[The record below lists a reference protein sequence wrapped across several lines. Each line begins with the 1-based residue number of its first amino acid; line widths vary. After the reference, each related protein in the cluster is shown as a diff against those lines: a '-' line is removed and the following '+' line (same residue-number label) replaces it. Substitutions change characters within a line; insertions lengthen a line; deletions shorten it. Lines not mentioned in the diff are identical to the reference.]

1 QPLHAFDADKIEGG
15 KVVVRRAN
23 DKEQFVTLDGVKRSL
38 LATDLMICDAHRPMC
53 LAGVF
58 GGLDSGISSETKNIF
73 IESAY
78 FDASVVR
85 KTAKHHGLKTD
96 ASFRF
101 ERGADPGIT
110 LFALQRAI
118 QLILEVAGGK
128 VTSDSIDNYPSAISP
143 AMVDFSFD
151 YLDRFAGQPINR
163 DAVQNILLSLG
174 IMIEK
179 ATAEGLQLSIPTGKV
194 DVTRPVDVVEE
205 VLRIYGYNNIA
216 VPAKLN
222 VSLPAVT
229 GFDEEQLQE
238 KVADYLAANG
248 FYELFSNSLTR
259 ASYNDAPG
267 NSGDTAVHLLNP
279 LSQDLGVMRQ
289 DMVHTGLEAIQY
301 NRNRRQQ
308 DLRFF
313 EFGKTYR
320 RNEKGFA
327 ESRHLSL
334 FLSGNMHDESWYAKS
349 REMDF
354 YFLKSFVEN
363 VIALCGIDPKKML
376 KNTIS
381 HPLLTS
387 GISYSIGERLLVSFG
402 LLKRSYLRK
411 FDITSVTCYAD
422 FNWDA
427 IMKSAKKK
435 PVAMVEIPK
444 YPQVRRDLSMLIDES
459 VEFGHIEQAAFKTE
473 RKLLRGVQLF
483 DVYQGDKIESGKKS
497 YAVSFLLQDDQ
508 QTLTDQQI
516 DKTMERLMA
525 ALSKEVG
532 AIIRSS

>member
-1 QPLHAFDADKIEGG
+1 
-15 KVVVRRAN
+15 
-23 DKEQFVTLDGVKRSL
+23 
-38 LATDLMICDAHRPMC
+38 
-53 LAGVF
+53 
-58 GGLDSGISSETKNIF
+58 
-73 IESAY
+73 
-78 FDASVVR
+78 
-85 KTAKHHGLKTD
+85 
-96 ASFRF
+96 
-101 ERGADPGIT
+101 
-110 LFALQRAI
+110 
-118 QLILEVAGGK
+118 
-128 VTSDSIDNYPSAISP
+128 
-143 AMVDFSFD
+143 
-151 YLDRFAGQPINR
+151 
-163 DAVQNILLSLG
+163 
-174 IMIEK
+174 
-179 ATAEGLQLSIPTGKV
+179 
-194 DVTRPVDVVEE
+194 
-205 VLRIYGYNNIA
+205 
-216 VPAKLN
+216 
-222 VSLPAVT
+222 
-229 GFDEEQLQE
+229 
-238 KVADYLAANG
+238 
-248 FYELFSNSLTR
+248 
-259 ASYNDAPG
+259 
-267 NSGDTAVHLLNP
+267 
-279 LSQDLGVMRQ
+279 MRQ
-289 DMVHTGLEAIQY
+289 DMVHSGLEAIQY

-334 FLSGNMHDESWYAKS
+334 FLSGNTHDESWYAKA

-363 VIALCGIDPKKML
+363 VVALCGIDPKKL
-376 KNTIS
+376 VENAIN
-381 HPLLTS
+381 HPLFTS

-402 LLKRSYLRK
+402 ILKRSYLRK

-427 IMKSAKKK
+427 IVKSAKKK
-435 PVAMVEIPK
+435 PVTMVEIPK

-459 VEFGHIEQAAFKTE
+459 VEFGLIEQTAFKTE